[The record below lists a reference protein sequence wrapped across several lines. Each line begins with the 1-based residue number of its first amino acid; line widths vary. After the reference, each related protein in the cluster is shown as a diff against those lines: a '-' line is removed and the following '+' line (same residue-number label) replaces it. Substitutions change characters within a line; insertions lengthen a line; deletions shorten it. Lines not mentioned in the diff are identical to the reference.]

1 MHEHSNVSAGV
12 RAGLPLLLPTLALGV
27 SFGVLAR
34 PVMGPAAPIA
44 MSILVF
50 SGAAQFAALSVLAA
64 GGGALAAITAG
75 MLLNARWLP
84 MGFAI
89 GPSLRGGPLARAAQG
104 LTIVDAS
111 FVIASRGDGSFDR
124 GLLMGATAVQ
134 GVAWVSG
141 TVIGVLAG
149 PVLGDPSSLGLDAI
163 FVAFYLALLFE
174 EARSRRAIV
183 AGLRRRRH
191 RLRPHAV
198 HAAGRADH
206 RRVARGPRRPAEQ
219 RMTTA
224 WIVVA
229 VLFVGTATMRA
240 AGPVAFGG
248 RSLSG
253 PRGGRRR
260 PGRAGAPRR
269 ARRLRDGQRG
279 RPGRRA
285 RRPPASASPRPVLA
299 LALRVPLIAVVLVAA
314 VATAL
319 ARLL

>member
-12 RAGLPLLLPTLALGV
+12 RAGLPLVLPTLALGV

-34 PVMGPAAPIA
+34 PVMGPVAPIA
-44 MSILVF
+44 MSIFVF

-64 GGGALAAITAG
+64 GGGAVAAITAG
-75 MLLNARWLP
+75 MLMNARWLP

-104 LTIVDAS
+104 QTIVDAS

-124 GLLMGATAVQ
+124 GLLMGATAAQ
-134 GVAWVSG
+134 AVAWVSG
-141 TVIGVLAG
+141 TVIGVVAG
-149 PVLGDPSSLGLDAI
+149 PVLGDPASLGLDAI
-163 FVAFYLALLFE
+163 FVAFYLALLVE
-174 EARSRRAIV
+174 EARSRRAML
-183 AGLRRRRH
+183 AGLAGAAIAFALMPFTPAGVPIIAASLAALVG
-191 RLRPHAV
+191 LRT
-198 HAAGRADH
+198 
-206 RRVARGPRRPAEQ
+206 

-253 PRGGRRR
+253 RGAAVVGLVA
-260 PGRAGAPRR
+260 PAILGALVVYETVSAGAGGVVLD
-269 ARRLRDGQRG
+269 ARLLGL
-279 RPGRRA
+279 A
-285 RRPPASASPRPVLA
+285 AAVLA
-299 LALRVPLIAVVLVAA
+299 LVLRVPLIAVVLAA
-314 VATAL
+314 ALATAL